1 MSFTTK
7 DILNGLEQAREA
19 GFNDPS
25 LFPQVVRQVLNFVTN
40 DDILIKYWC
49 STFLKDVF
57 ESDTLK
63 YSDKVDLA
71 IDTMESLIYLSNVED
86 LKIFKHVIDIAITI
100 FKLVFQFV
108 AENDGCEDVW
118 ANLNKLK
125 MSLTSKFNGTWPL
138 KDSDDE
144 EKDRFRNLLS
154 KIELIKFII
163 VVIDYQTYSN
173 ANVNSFNCRMV
184 NINHS
189 LIKRDAIQAE
199 ATSLLNNLLD
209 IFKSDVLVPPLINP
223 VIIQL
228 SFLMK
233 RKDQFVTKI
242 LTVIENFETHE
253 KLQSNYQT
261 IEEFKLSR
269 KYVDRIIRIFLI
281 HLQKFKLIPGDF
293 QSSMNKKVQ
302 VLIERGDEIR
312 RKNIVDPSP
321 LDENIK
327 KVKFTGFANSS
338 KKVKSLEY
346 KDLYSLNDESN
357 QLNFDLSTLPPQVLV
372 TMIMT
377 AMRKVEGKR
386 LNKALVI
393 VSERYKYALENQEE
407 LKNKRIKLGMD
418 DEDDDEDDGVTN
430 YDTKSVYNLPPPKE
444 LSFQEKREQINM
456 IIRNFFK
463 LSETNIKEVEE
474 AKQEEGINKELTKI
488 AIKHWEKKSWLVILT
503 RLATRGMRTI
513 DSNDH
518 SIDNDKNSELSDLI
532 RNALMDFFLENIHAR
547 IDLIIEWLNE
557 EWYSETVYNELKTK
571 NEIKLKY
578 MKEYETGNITDL
590 DYKINEEFEKLDI
603 PTPIYDKWSTKILT
617 SIIPFLEAN
626 DRKIFIRLLSDLPV
640 LSPQL
645 VGQIKSLCVDPV
657 RSKLG
662 FLSIQYLLM
671 FRPPVKEACLD
682 VLKQLS
688 EIEDSKEEAEKL
700 LAKFS
705 A

>member
-1 MSFTTK
+1 MLFTTK

-40 DDILIKYWC
+40 EDILIKYWC

-71 IDTMESLIYLSNVED
+71 IDTMESLIYLSNIED
-86 LKIFKHVIDIAITI
+86 LKIFKHVIDIAIII

-125 MSLTSKFNGTWPL
+125 MSLTSKFNGVWPL

-144 EKDRFRNLLS
+144 EKDKFRNLLS
-154 KIELIKFII
+154 KIELIKFIV

-173 ANVNSFNCRMV
+173 PNINSFNCRMV

-199 ATSLLNNLLD
+199 ATSLLNNLLE
-209 IFKSDVLVPPLINP
+209 IFGNDVLVPPLINP

-228 SFLMK
+228 TFLIK
-233 RKDQFVTKI
+233 RKDQFITKI
-242 LTVIENFETHE
+242 LTVIEGFDTHE
-253 KLQSNYQT
+253 KLQSNYQSL
-261 IEEFKLSR
+261 EEFKLSR
-269 KYVDRIIRIFLI
+269 KYVDRLIRIFLL

-293 QSSMNKKVQ
+293 QSSMNKKALT
-302 VLIERGDEIR
+302 LIERGDEIR

-321 LDENIK
+321 LDENIR

-338 KKVKSLEY
+338 KKVTSLEY

-377 AMRKVEGKR
+377 AMRKVDGKR
-386 LNKALVI
+386 LNKALDI
-393 VSERYKYALENQEE
+393 VSERYKYAIENQEQ
-407 LKNKRIKLGMD
+407 LKNKRIKLD
-418 DEDDDEDDGVTN
+418 VEDDDEEDDGVTD

-463 LSETNIKEVEE
+463 LSETNVKEVEE

-513 DSNDH
+513 DSNDK
-518 SIDNDKNSELSDLI
+518 SIDNEKNSELSDLI
-532 RNALMDFFLENIHAR
+532 RSALMDFFLENIHSR

-557 EWYSETVYNELKTK
+557 EWYSETVYNELKMK

-578 MKEYETGNITDL
+578 MKEYEAGNITDL
-590 DYKINEEFEKLDI
+590 DSKINEEFEKLEI

-671 FRPPVKEACLD
+671 FRPPVKEACID

-688 EIEDSKEEAEKL
+688 DIEDSKEEAEKL
-700 LAKFS
+700 LTKFS

>member
-173 ANVNSFNCRMV
+173 SNVNSFNCRMV

-209 IFKSDVLVPPLINP
+209 IFKNDVLVPPLINP

-327 KVKFTGFANSS
+327 KVKFTGFANFS

-386 LNKALVI
+386 LNKALDI

-578 MKEYETGNITDL
+578 MKEYESGNITDL